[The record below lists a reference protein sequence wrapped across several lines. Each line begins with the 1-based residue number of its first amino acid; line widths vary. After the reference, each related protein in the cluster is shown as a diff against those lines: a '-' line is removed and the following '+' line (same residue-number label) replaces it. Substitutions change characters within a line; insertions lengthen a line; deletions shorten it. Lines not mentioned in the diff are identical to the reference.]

1 VYSIIKKLKNE
12 KMKKTIIGLAIIL
25 SIASCKKVQPCN
37 CGTVMSDR
45 VSDYSVVIKNNCS
58 GAERRFVLQPGDWMN
73 AIVGEAY
80 CITDVTSW

>member
-1 VYSIIKKLKNE
+1 
-12 KMKKTIIGLAIIL
+12 MKKTIIGLAIIL

-37 CGTVMSDR
+37 CGTVLSDR
-45 VSDYSVVIKNNCS
+45 ASDYSVVIRNNCS

-73 AIVGEAY
+73 AIVGEPY